1 MEDESI
7 HDNPQYP
14 TEERLARLEE
24 KVTDLSRNMSLL
36 MEDLENKMRPFK
48 EVGGSKS
55 KIRSNGK
62 LGDNE
67 DIDKESRKHLEK

>member
-1 MEDESI
+1 
-7 HDNPQYP
+7 
-14 TEERLARLEE
+14 
-24 KVTDLSRNMSLL
+24 
-36 MEDLENKMRPFK
+36 MRPFK